1 MTNCQKSPTKIDVWK
16 MTKEEIKKLRL
27 DKKMSR
33 KQFGE
38 MLGVEARTV
47 EAWEQGLRNPS
58 LSVLILLKRI

>member
-1 MTNCQKSPTKIDVWK
+1 MTQEQYNNDRDYIRTLR
-16 MTKEEIKKLRL
+16 KEW
-27 DKKMSR
+27 KMSR

-58 LSVLILLKRI
+58 GAVKKLLEYLR